1 MLAIYF
7 LTGYVAFEEF
17 VLKLLPVSDATYSYL
32 RFLGEML
39 IYVAFGRLVI
49 HKLYRGIP
57 FVKTAIDLPVIGFY
71 IVVLL
76 SMLVNRSP
84 LIGSLYNIRP
94 FARYVVLFYLVANST
109 LSERRI
115 ATLLR
120 IILGV
125 GITQLAAG
133 IIQWVGGTDAFD
145 FFLPRE
151 STLEVGGF
159 TKEYRLLELGRE
171 IGSIYGTLGDT
182 VIYGMFMI
190 IILVIYLSRVK
201 RLEYLNLLGAAVLF
215 FCIARSY
222 SRAATFSALLAC
234 GAWYYFHYGW
244 KKTLRLALTMALVF
258 GLLLA
263 VVNPFN
269 LEYINPR
276 KAKVGLVGNVTG
288 VFSGSYVRVAQK
300 QRLGALIGN
309 VPTVLVNKPIL
320 GYGADQ
326 NSTIEKLNISKRS
339 FLLKVLSKSGF
350 KDVYWVAI
358 LCFYG
363 ILGLAFFALI
373 FYRLF
378 RAALSLYKQSGG
390 REFQI
395 LTLHLKGQT
404 KPNKIEIAQDLRLQ
418 NASHELG
425 IDKKPVSRVTQQIA
439 IVMLCLVAVTVFLL
453 FFNRALEFRGYGFYF
468 WLCAGLMFASDSS
481 LPTYKPLRITL

>member
-1 MLAIYF
+1 MGIIYF

-17 VLKLLPVSDATYSYL
+17 MLKFLPVSDAVYSYL
-32 RFLGEML
+32 RFFGEML
-39 IYVAFGRLVI
+39 IYAAFGRMVI

-57 FVKTAIDLPVIGFY
+57 FVKTPLDLPIIGFY
-71 IVVLL
+71 SVVLL
-76 SMLVNRSP
+76 SMLINRSP

-94 FARYVVLFYLVANST
+94 FARYVVLFYVIANSP

-125 GITQLAAG
+125 GIFQLTAG
-133 IIQWVGGTDAFD
+133 IVQWIGGSAAFD

-182 VIYGMFMI
+182 VIYGVFMI
-190 IILVIYLSRVK
+190 IVLIVYLSRVR
-201 RLEYLNLLGAAVLF
+201 RLEYLNLLGVGVLF
-215 FCIARSY
+215 FFIARSY
-222 SRAATFSALLAC
+222 SRAATFSAILAC
-234 GAWYYFHYGW
+234 VAWYYFQYGW
-244 KKTLRLALTMALVF
+244 KKTLRLSLTVVISF
-258 GLLLA
+258 SILLA
-263 VVNPFN
+263 IVNPFN
-269 LEYINPR
+269 LEYVNPR
-276 KAKVGLVGNVTG
+276 KARVGMAGNITG
-288 VFSGSYVRVAQK
+288 VFSGDYVRVAQK

-326 NSTIEKLNISKRS
+326 NTTIERLNMSQRS
-339 FLLKVLSKSGF
+339 FLLKVLSKNGF

-363 ILGLAFFALI
+363 VLGLVLFALI

-378 RAALSLYKQSGG
+378 TAALRLYKRAVHGY
-390 REFQI
+390 
-395 LTLHLKGQT
+395 T
-404 KPNKIEIAQDLRLQ
+404 KDIAM
-418 NASHELG
+418 
-425 IDKKPVSRVTQQIA
+425 
-439 IVMLCLVAVTVFLL
+439 VMLCLVVVTVFLL
-453 FFNRALEFRGYGFYF
+453 FFNRTLEFRGYGFYF
-468 WLCAGLMFASDSS
+468 WLCAGLMFASDSACE
-481 LPTYKPLRITL
+481 TYRGLRIRL